1 MSVAAQYSGLLA
13 SSILIKV
20 RFMSNS
26 MKHPI
31 YFKSLLLENI
41 STFGE
46 QQTLSLIDKNGSPA
60 PWTIIVGDNGVGKTT
75 LLQCLVRMRPKFN
88 KPSDDDKGPPPPPI
102 EPELASEVGNDVLKA
117 MVRNSSNAMASL
129 KAHFSVG
136 ELISSKNPEMQMKA
150 ISTHCKISLDAK
162 GDIDDFPYGGET
174 LEAMNLN
181 EPLVLA
187 YGAGRFPSIGKLVEG
202 SLEPVQSL
210 FEDVTEIPN
219 VESRLYHL
227 DYSVSKKQFGA
238 KTKLNRLKKM
248 LSDIL
253 PDIARPQDIEIL
265 GLPNPGGNPDQ
276 GGIIVKTPYGSVP
289 FRQLSLGY
297 RTVFAWTVEIA
308 WNLIQRY
315 PDSKN
320 PYGEPAIVIVD
331 EIDLHLHPNWQ
342 RDIRKHFTNCFP
354 NIQFIATAHSPL
366 IAQISLDANLAVLRR
381 ESDYAVVESDPVTIK
396 DWRLD
401 QVLTSELFGF
411 ESARNPEVAKQMQ
424 RMRDLS
430 QKQDLSPLERKE
442 LGELDRWILTLSTAE
457 SHEDQMAME
466 NIRRAAVLI
475 AEITSRHDLDS

>member
-1 MSVAAQYSGLLA
+1 MSVAGQYYGLLA
-13 SSILIKV
+13 SSILTKV

-26 MKHPI
+26 IKHPI
-31 YFKSLLLENI
+31 YFTSLLLENI
-41 STFGE
+41 RTFGE
-46 QQTLSLIDKNGSPA
+46 QQTLNLIDENGSPA
-60 PWTIIVGDNGVGKTT
+60 PWTLIVGDNGVGKTT
-75 LLQCLVRMRPKFN
+75 LLQCLARMRPTFN
-88 KPSDDDKGPPPPPI
+88 KPSDDSTDELSEPI
-102 EPELASEVGNDVLKA
+102 EPELASEINNDVLIA
-117 MVRNSSNAMASL
+117 LIRNSSNAMASL

-136 ELISSKNPEMQMKA
+136 EPISSTNPSVQKKA
-150 ISTHCKISLDAK
+150 ISTWCEISQDAK
-162 GDIDDFPYGGET
+162 GDIDHFKYGGET
-174 LEAMNLN
+174 LKSIDIE

-331 EIDLHLHPNWQ
+331 EIDLHLHPRWQ

-354 NIQFIATAHSPL
+354 NVQFIATAHSPL

-381 ESDYAVVESDPVTIK
+381 ESEYTVVESDLVAIK
-396 DWRLD
+396 EWRLD

-430 QKQDLSPLERKE
+430 QKQELSHLERKE
-442 LGELDRWILTLSTAE
+442 LGELDQWILTLPTAE
-457 SHEDQMAME
+457 SHEDQKAME
-466 NIRRAAVLI
+466 NIRKAAVLI

>member
-1 MSVAAQYSGLLA
+1 
-13 SSILIKV
+13 
-20 RFMSNS
+20 MSNS
-26 MKHPI
+26 IKHPI
-31 YFKSLLLENI
+31 YFTSLLLENI
-41 STFGE
+41 RTFRE
-46 QQTLSLIDKNGSPA
+46 QQTLNLTDNNGSPA
-60 PWTIIVGDNGVGKTT
+60 PWTLIVGDNGVGKTT
-75 LLQCLVRMRPKFN
+75 LLQCLARMRPVFN

-136 ELISSKNPEMQMKA
+136 ELISSKNPEMQKKA
-150 ISTHCKISLDAK
+150 ISTDCKISLDAK

-174 LEAMNLN
+174 LEAMNLK

-187 YGAGRFPSIGKLVEG
+187 YGAGRFPSIAKLAES
-202 SLEPVQSL
+202 SLDPVQSL

-227 DYSVSKKQFGA
+227 DYSVSKNQPGA
-238 KTKLNRLKKM
+238 ESKLSRLKKM
-248 LSDIL
+248 LADIL
-253 PDIARPQDIEIL
+253 PDIEHPQDIEIL
-265 GLPNPGGNPDQ
+265 GLPNVGASSDQ
-276 GGIIVKTPYGSVP
+276 VGILVKTPYGSVP

-297 RTVFAWTVEIA
+297 RTVFALTVEIA
-308 WNLIQRY
+308 WNLIQHY
-315 PDSKN
+315 PDSAN
-320 PYGEPAIVIVD
+320 PYDEPAIVIVD
-331 EIDLHLHPNWQ
+331 EIDLHLHPRWQ
-342 RDIRKHFTNCFP
+342 REIRKHFTNNFP
-354 NIQFIATAHSPL
+354 SVQFITTAHSPL

-381 ESDYAVVESDPVTIK
+381 ESEYTVVESDPVTIK

-442 LGELDRWILTLSTAE
+442 LGELDRWILTLPTAE
-457 SHEDQMAME
+457 SQEDQKAME
-466 NIRRAAVLI
+466 DIRKAAVLI
-475 AEITSRHDLDS
+475 AEIISRHDLDS